1 MNFKIGFLGFGEAA
15 FQIAKGFSKQG
26 MSGNLAFDVTLKADG
41 DRRRI
46 LEKRLLETHV
56 TPAESVGELL
66 EKAEVIFLIIPAK
79 FAKAAAMDALSFMTK
94 GHLFCDLTTNSPAV
108 KAELGNSFEEKGML
122 YVDASVMGAVPLYQH
137 KTPTLVCGNGAKEMI
152 RLMSPLGMD
161 LTDVGSE
168 AGRAVKMKLTR
179 SVFVKG
185 VEALTL
191 ETLMT
196 ARKLGIE
203 KEIVEG
209 IETSFRKLGFIGF
222 CGQLVTSGV
231 LHSERRAQEARECEE
246 MESEL
251 GLNSVMMEA
260 AFQKLQW
267 YTEQGYARMEP
278 LPDCRNLDDLYD
290 LWERTGMLPK

>member
-152 RLMSPLGMD
+152 RLMSRLD
-161 LTDVGSE
+161 ETDPQ
-168 AGRAVKMKLTR
+168 R
-179 SVFVKG
+179 
-185 VEALTL
+185 
-191 ETLMT
+191 
-196 ARKLGIE
+196 
-203 KEIVEG
+203 
-209 IETSFRKLGFIGF
+209 F
-222 CGQLVTSGV
+222 C
-231 LHSERRAQEARECEE
+231 
-246 MESEL
+246 
-251 GLNSVMMEA
+251 
-260 AFQKLQW
+260 
-267 YTEQGYARMEP
+267 
-278 LPDCRNLDDLYD
+278 
-290 LWERTGMLPK
+290 